1 MEIESTNSQIDKSK
15 IEQGIKL
22 FLEGIGDDPNREGL
36 KDTPSRVANMWQ
48 EFFNLREPKIS
59 CFDSE
64 NYDEIITVKLPLYS
78 FCEHHILP
86 FYGTIALGY
95 IPTGTILGLS
105 KLARIVDSLALRL
118 TIQERLTIQIA
129 EELKKQTGSNDVAVM
144 IKCQHLC
151 MSLRGVKKPNHE
163 TTTSCMQGAFRDDP
177 KTRTE
182 ILELL
187 R

>member
-1 MEIESTNSQIDKSK
+1 METKLTVAQIDKGK

-22 FLEGIGDDPNREGL
+22 FLEGIGDDPDREGL

-48 EFFNLREPKIS
+48 EFFNLREPKIT
-59 CFDSE
+59 CFDCES
-64 NYDEIITVKLPLYS
+64 YDEIITVKLPLYS
-78 FCEHHILP
+78 FCEHHVLP
-86 FYGTIALGY
+86 FYGTIAIGY
-95 IPTGTILGLS
+95 IPVDKVLGLS
-105 KLARIVDSLALRL
+105 KLARIVDSLSLRL

-129 EELKKQTGSNDVAVM
+129 DELKKQTGSKDVAVM
-144 IKCQHLC
+144 IKAEHLC

-177 KTRTE
+177 KARAE